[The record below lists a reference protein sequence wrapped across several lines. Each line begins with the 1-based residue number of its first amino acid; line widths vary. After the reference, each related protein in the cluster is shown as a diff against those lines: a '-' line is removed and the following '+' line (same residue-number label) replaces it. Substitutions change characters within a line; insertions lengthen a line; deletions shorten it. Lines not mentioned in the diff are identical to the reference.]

1 MIKNAFLQARIG
13 SANRYLDALASL
25 EPILFSQS
33 VSQSLIFFW
42 IADNLRIHHGKCDRI
57 VPIS

>member
-25 EPILFSQS
+25 EPILFTES
-33 VSQSLIFFW
+33 VSQSLLFFGT
-42 IADNLRIHHGKCDRI
+42 ADNLRIHQ
-57 VPIS
+57 